1 MENLSYLFAAFLT
14 VWLVLGYMIYRI
26 SAKQKM
32 LDREI
37 ENLKARLEENPAAK
51 P

>member
-1 MENLSYLFAAFLT
+1 MENLSYLFSAFLT

-26 SAKQKM
+26 SAKQKL

-37 ENLKARLEENPAAK
+37 EDLRNRLAEK
-51 P
+51 KSV